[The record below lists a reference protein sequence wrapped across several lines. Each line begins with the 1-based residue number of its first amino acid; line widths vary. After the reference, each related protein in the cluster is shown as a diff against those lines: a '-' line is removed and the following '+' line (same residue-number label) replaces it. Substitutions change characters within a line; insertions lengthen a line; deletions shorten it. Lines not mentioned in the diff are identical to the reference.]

1 MRRHIAHTPWV
12 AGTKLPRHRAGMCV
26 LRWGGWGVEGG
37 YERWTPVTS
46 KYRRSIVFNP
56 FKDYFFHD
64 VASVRPSQDVELG
77 IAALP

>member
-1 MRRHIAHTPWV
+1 M
-12 AGTKLPRHRAGMCV
+12 
-26 LRWGGWGVEGG
+26 EGG